1 MKIGYWLAAAAGC
14 APCCNALSISRAK
27 SITRSNFIQSTA
39 SVIFFSDIV
48 GSSPACAAD
57 KDKNPRY
64 IESEVQMKY
73 GDDSKG
79 NPRTRGVL
87 VRRFTGD
94 STPYSFPRS
103 PVSLVK
109 EWPES
114 APFTQKDFFRAD
126 EGDDE
131 NFYTLPRLVYHI
143 DEPAVAS
150 LTQYYRDNIKPGS
163 SILDICSSWVSH
175 YPLEFKDNMKRI
187 SATGMNPLELMAN
200 DQLTDYEARNL
211 WVNEYLWSYASSL
224 HAYLFIVALFSL

>member
-1 MKIGYWLAAAAGC
+1 MKISYWLVAAGSC
-14 APCCNALSISRAK
+14 APCYTALSFPRAK
-27 SITRSNFIQSTA
+27 HMTRSNFIHSTA

-48 GSSPACAAD
+48 GASPACAAD
-57 KDKNPRY
+57 KDKMQQNPRY

-94 STPYSFPRS
+94 STPYSFPTS

-109 EWPES
+109 EWPEE
-114 APFTQKDFFRAD
+114 ANFTPKDFFRAD

-150 LTQYYRDNIKPGS
+150 LTQYYRANIKPGS

-175 YPLEFKDNMKRI
+175 HPLEFKDNMKRI

-211 WVNEYLWSYASSL
+211 
-224 HAYLFIVALFSL
+224 

>member
-1 MKIGYWLAAAAGC
+1 VGGWTRAHYLILLVSLSSVANMKIVQWLVAASCG
-14 APCCNALSISRAK
+14 PCCTALSFPSSAK
-27 SITRSNFIQSTA
+27 HMTRSNFIHSTA

-57 KDKNPRY
+57 KDKMQQNPRY

-79 NPRTRGVL
+79 NPRTRGIL

-94 STPYSFPRS
+94 STPYSFPVR

-109 EWPES
+109 EWPEQP
-114 APFTQKDFFRAD
+114 PFNQKDFFRAD

-143 DEPAVAS
+143 DEPAVSS
-150 LTQYYRDNIKPGS
+150 LTQYYRANIKPGS

-211 WVNEYLWSYASSL
+211 
-224 HAYLFIVALFSL
+224 

>member
-1 MKIGYWLAAAAGC
+1 MKITNMLLSNWLIFAASC
-14 APCCNALSISRAK
+14 ACCTALSLPRAPEL
-27 SITRSNFIQSTA
+27 TRSNFIRSTA
-39 SVIFFSDIV
+39 SVIFFSDVV
-48 GSSPACAAD
+48 GSSEPACASD
-57 KDKNPRY
+57 KDKMQQNPRY

-94 STPYSFPRS
+94 STPYTFRTS
-103 PVSLVK
+103 PISLVK
-109 EWPES
+109 EWPEEI
-114 APFTQKDFFRAD
+114 PFTKKDFFRAD

-150 LTQYYRDNIKPGS
+150 LTQYYRANIKPGS
-163 SILDICSSWVSH
+163 EILDICSSWVSH
-175 YPLEFKDNMKRI
+175 YPLEFKDEMKRI

-200 DQLTDYEARNL
+200 DQLTDYQARNL
-211 WVNEYLWSYASSL
+211 
-224 HAYLFIVALFSL
+224 